1 MVEESIKRNL
11 GNIISEESII
21 GQSGNKKI
29 KVPVKGIKEF
39 SFIYGSNRKGAATG
53 DGDEKRGDVI
63 GDDSEGS
70 IYGHGGAGNIEGEDI
85 YETEITIEE
94 LVGYLFDDLNLPD
107 LDRKKLSPFE
117 SVKGYRKLGYQRKGI
132 PPRLAIRR
140 SVVEKVKRKQ
150 SYKRSLAEIRKETGE
165 DAVINMFEEDEAI
178 MSEEYAA
185 NTNGTDDAADSSDVM
200 DLGTAGR
207 SGAGTTGS
215 TDLNTAG
222 SNDTGITGIVSN
234 IDKGTTGTTGM
245 GGTSNAG
252 RSNAGTTGT
261 AGRGGTDAAGGSNAG
276 TTGIADN
283 IDTGG
288 RFVFAEEDL
297 RYRRLREI
305 RKKDFNAV
313 VICIMDVSGS
323 MDQTKKYMARSFYFL
338 LYQFLRH
345 KYSNVEVVFI
355 AHTTTAKV
363 VSELEFFHRGESG
376 GTYIS
381 SGYEKALEVIEQH
394 YNPANWNIYA
404 FHCSDGDNWIEDN
417 ERAVE
422 YAKKL
427 CEKCNLFGYGE
438 IVPGYYFSG
447 STVKSEFINNI
458 KADNF
463 VIVTMSRKDDI
474 ITGLKRL
481 LAKDGDKE

>member
-1 MVEESIKRNL
+1 MAIFREYDPCGRERSSEDRRRHKELVEESIKRNL

-29 KVPVKGIKEF
+29 KVPVKGIKEY
-39 SFIYGSNRKGAATG
+39 SFVYGGNRKGAATG

-63 GDDSEGS
+63 GDDSDGS

-107 LDRKKLSPFE
+107 LDRKKLSRFE
-117 SVKGYRKLGYQRKGI
+117 SVKGYRKLGYQKKGI
-132 PPRLAIRR
+132 PPRLAKRR
-140 SVVEKVKRKQ
+140 SVVEKIKRKQ
-150 SYKRSLAEIRKETGE
+150 SYKRSLSEIRREIGVE
-165 DAVINMFEEDEAI
+165 AV
-178 MSEEYAA
+178 
-185 NTNGTDDAADSSDVM
+185 TNISDKDDTV
-200 DLGTAGR
+200 
-207 SGAGTTGS
+207 
-215 TDLNTAG
+215 
-222 SNDTGITGIVSN
+222 
-234 IDKGTTGTTGM
+234 
-245 GGTSNAG
+245 
-252 RSNAGTTGT
+252 
-261 AGRGGTDAAGGSNAG
+261 
-276 TTGIADN
+276 
-283 IDTGG
+283 G
-288 RFVFAEEDL
+288 RFAFAEGDL

-422 YAKKL
+422 YAQKL

-438 IVPGYYFSG
+438 IVPGYYFAG
-447 STVKSEFINNI
+447 STVKSEFISNI